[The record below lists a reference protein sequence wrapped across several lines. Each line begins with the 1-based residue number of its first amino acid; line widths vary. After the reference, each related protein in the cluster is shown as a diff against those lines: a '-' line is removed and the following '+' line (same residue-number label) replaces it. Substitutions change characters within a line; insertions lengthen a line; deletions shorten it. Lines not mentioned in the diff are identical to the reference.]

1 MTTTEKELQVLE
13 NIQEALIDAKVRF
26 FRLKELKEMTVER
39 LVDLIVLHEMPIPF
53 LNSTIKANSEGG
65 VKEKTVVLEL
75 TGNEVNEPPTDIQIH
90 FYDSE
95 ELAQSAIEDGTDV
108 NTKFWNYAFIA
119 RPLKKY
125 PLLSAVDFAAKKGIK
140 RY

>member
-39 LVDLIVLHEMPIPF
+39 LVDLIVFHEMPMPF
-53 LNSTIKANSEGG
+53 SKPNNGSG

-75 TGNEVNEPPTDIQIH
+75 TGNEVNETPADIQIH